1 MLADRLILACTI
13 AVAVIYLYAA
23 TLIPVLAI
31 GDPLGPKAFPRLLG
45 IALLIAAGFLALELW
60 RGRDRK
66 ADDPKAAAAAP
77 MFEGRVVAVLVVVAI
92 WTGVYYLVFE
102 PLGYILATTAYLL
115 PLMAWFNR
123 GRWVANIASTLFFVG
138 FTYFLFVKLEV
149 RLPQGVLPI

>member
-13 AVAVIYLYAA
+13 AVAVIYLYAT

-45 IALLIAAGFLALELW
+45 IALLIAPGFLALELW
-60 RGRDRK
+60 RARGRK
-66 ADDPKAAAAAP
+66 AEDPQPPAAP
-77 MFEGRVVAVLVVVAI
+77 LFEGKVIAVLVVVAI
-92 WTGVYYLVFE
+92 WTGAYYLVFE

-115 PLMAWFNR
+115 PMMAWFNR
-123 GRWVANIASTLFFVG
+123 GRWVANVSSTVFFVA